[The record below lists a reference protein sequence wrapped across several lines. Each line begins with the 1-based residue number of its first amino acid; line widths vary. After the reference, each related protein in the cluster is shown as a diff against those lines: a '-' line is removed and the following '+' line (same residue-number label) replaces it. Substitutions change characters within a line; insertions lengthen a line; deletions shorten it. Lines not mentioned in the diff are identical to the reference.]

1 MMNNDKYN
9 KVKILSDL
17 SALCWFIEQH
27 ALIDAKKENDQE
39 CMALLENIKKDLDKH
54 ITTVEKSTCK

>member
-17 SALCWFIEQH
+17 SALCWFIEKH

-39 CMALLENIKKDLDKH
+39 CMVLLENIKKDLDKH
-54 ITTVEKSTCK
+54 INTFEKSTCK